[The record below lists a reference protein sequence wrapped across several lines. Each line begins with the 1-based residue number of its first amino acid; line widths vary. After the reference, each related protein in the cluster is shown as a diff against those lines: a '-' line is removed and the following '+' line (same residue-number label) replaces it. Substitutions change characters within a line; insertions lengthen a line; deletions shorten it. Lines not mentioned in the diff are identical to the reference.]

1 MQETVELKKVGFVE
15 AHCVEL
21 VALGSTALV
30 AVASAAVDINAT
42 IGPILDSVTALIPS
56 IINLIVAIVPA
67 ILVMAVVGFIV
78 AFFDAIL
85 SKIKM

>member
-15 AHCVEL
+15 AHRVEL

-30 AVASAAVDINAT
+30 TAASASTDINAT
-42 IGPILDSVTALIPS
+42 ITPILNQIVALIPTLVDL
-56 IINLIVAIVPA
+56 IIAIVPA
-67 ILVMAVVGFIV
+67 ILILAVVGFIV
-78 AFFDAIL
+78 AFFEAIL